1 MDLKS
6 SDEIELDRKQLWS
19 QREGFID
26 TVEQEVGLVYGVGDF

>member
-26 TVEQEVGLVYGVGDF
+26 TVEQKMGLVYGVGDF